1 MTDAYVIEIGEDA
14 IGLVVREARETRA
27 GKGYR
32 FYASVKH
39 YRSLEGKIFP
49 NPESARRSAKI
60 LSSQKL
66 KSAPVLIDPVV
77 NLINQAQLTQ
87 FSQIEP
93 IDLPAAC

>member
-49 NPESARRSAKI
+49 NPESARRSAKV

-66 KSAPVLIDPVV
+66 DSAHVLSDPVSHLV
-77 NLINQAQLTQ
+77 NQLQQTQ
-87 FSQIEP
+87 FSQNEP

>member
-1 MTDAYVIEIGEDA
+1 MTDAYVIEIGEDS

-39 YRSLEGKIFP
+39 YQSLDGKIFP
-49 NPESARRSAKI
+49 NPESARRSAEV

-66 KSAPVLIDPVV
+66 KSAPVLIDPVMYLV
-77 NLINQAQLTQ
+77 NQPQQTQ

-93 IDLPAAC
+93 IDPPAAC

>member
-49 NPESARRSAKI
+49 NPESAIRSAKV

-66 KSAPVLIDPVV
+66 DSAHVLSDPVSHLV
-77 NLINQAQLTQ
+77 NQLQQTQ
-87 FSQIEP
+87 FSQNEP